1 MTGTRRLMLTVT
13 DEMHA
18 ALKRQAVRRGATQSG
33 LVRVILGEW
42 LEQQGEDI
50 DWAVEWG
57 GRQDKVE
64 AKQPPDPAE

>member
-1 MTGTRRLMLTVT
+1 MVKTRRLMLTVT

-18 ALKRQAVRRGATQSG
+18 AIKRQAIRRGATQSG

-42 LEQQGEDI
+42 LEQQGEVV

-57 GRQDKVE
+57 GRHNETED
-64 AKQPPDPAE
+64 QPEET

>member
-1 MTGTRRLMLTVT
+1 MSDTRRLMLTVT

-18 ALKRQAVRRGATQSG
+18 AIKRQAIRRGATQSG

-42 LEQQGEDI
+42 LEQQGEAI

-57 GRQDKVE
+57 GRHETTEPDQE
-64 AKQPPDPAE
+64 QQP